1 MKIQIKRDILLSNLN
16 NVSKALSNKPQMPIL
31 TGIKFDVKSNFLTL
45 TASNS
50 DISIQ
55 TKIEANDDLEIKEIG
70 TIVLPGK
77 YFCDII
83 RKCDSN
89 TVLIQTFE
97 QNSVKI
103 VANQSTF
110 TLNLLDKTIFPYIS
124 FDDSQNYVYLDGIN
138 LKQIIK
144 KTSFATSLSEAKM
157 VLTGVN
163 FTVEKDK
170 LEAVATDSFRLA
182 KKYMK
187 IEGMNAQIKAI
198 IPSKALDELNKIVEE
213 VQEIIQIH
221 FTQTRALFKYKNILF
236 QTRLIEGNFP
246 NTRSLIPTEFIT
258 SIKFNKQELTNA
270 IDRASL
276 FNATDPAN
284 VIKFS
289 INEQNEILISSSAN
303 EIGGSIEKIT
313 PIECTKYINFEIAFS
328 AKYFLDALK
337 AFDSNEI
344 SLHFTGELK
353 PFIMNSEYDINHV
366 QLILPVRSAY

>member
-1 MKIQIKRDILLSNLN
+1 MKIQIDRELLVSNLN
-16 NVSKALSNKPQMPIL
+16 NVSRALSNKPQMPIL
-31 TGIKFDVKSNFLTL
+31 TGIKFDVKNNFVAM

-55 TKIEANDDLEIKEIG
+55 TKIEASDNLKIEETG
-70 TIVLPGK
+70 CVVLPGK
-77 YFCDII
+77 YFCEII
-83 RKCDSN
+83 RKCESKDI
-89 TVLIQTFE
+89 LITTFE

-103 VANQSTF
+103 LANQSTF

-124 FDDSQNYVYLDGIN
+124 FDDSQSFIYIDGIN

-163 FTVEKDK
+163 FTVNGDK
-170 LEAVATDSFRLA
+170 LEAVATDSYRLA

-187 IEGMNAQIKAI
+187 MENMNANIKAI
-198 IPSKALDELNKIVEE
+198 IPSKSLDELNKVIEE
-213 VQEIIQIH
+213 VQEIIQVH

-246 NTRSLIPTEFIT
+246 NTKSLIPTEFIT
-258 SIKFNKQELTNA
+258 SIKFKKAELINA

-276 FNATDPAN
+276 FNTNDTSN

-289 INEQNEILISSSAN
+289 INESNQIIISSSAN
-303 EIGGSIEKIT
+303 EIGGSLEKIE
-313 PIECTKYINFEIAFS
+313 PVECTQFINFETAFS

-337 AFDSNEI
+337 AFDSNDI
-344 SLHFTGELK
+344 TIHFTGEVK
-353 PFIMNSEYDINHV
+353 PFVLTSDYDVNHI
-366 QLILPVRSAY
+366 QLMLPYRI